1 MTKASKCIKLK
12 PSISSLKPWE
22 SDGISRNAWYRKGRL
37 AAAQLDVVGPGSGDR
52 SASGQPFDYA
62 GLTRKQT
69 AELVLFR
76 IATGELPA
84 TPARVAACKELI
96 RLSRD
101 GVDPQIDSGA
111 WADVLE
117 DRS

>member
-1 MTKASKCIKLK
+1 MRQPKRARLT
-12 PSISSLKPWE
+12 PSISSQRPWE
-22 SDGISRNAWYRKGRL
+22 ADGISRMTWYRRQKL
-37 AAAQLDVVGPGSGDR
+37 ARPGAGDKP
-52 SASGQPFDYA
+52 ASGQPFDYA

-69 AELVLFR
+69 AELVLFK